1 MTDLIQQLHHYA
13 NGECDMTPVGS
24 TLLEAA
30 DRIEELEAKLA
41 KAMGCLRFYA
51 DFYKSPFG
59 TRARIV
65 LAEIVLAELEGGEE
79 AADTAWRGRE

>member
-1 MTDLIQQLHHYA
+1 MSDDLKERLGGSCYLA
-13 NGECDMTPVGS
+13 FENGTNDYS
-24 TLLEAA
+24 AAQEAL

-51 DFYKSPFG
+51 AVYKSPFG

-65 LAEIVLAELEGGEE
+65 LAELEGGEE
-79 AADTAWRGRE
+79 AAVTAWRGRE